1 MLFEFKIYNR
11 ELIKV
16 NDRHVVNI
24 DAFNKCKFYFQK
36 DIWDNKEIFVT
47 FINEY
52 GYSQVIMLG
61 KWAEVL
67 SCTIPDI
74 FLKGKYFRIFVYSKD
89 SFKTNTLKININKKT
104 CSTSKTQRHEAI
116 NYLIDELK
124 TKIDNIVFEDNQLKC
139 YSNNKLVDTIF
150 IDNVDESLVR
160 EQIDIVFKDFEEKI
174 QKEIDACITENEID
188 DLITSL

>member
-1 MLFEFKIYNR
+1 MLFEFKIYNK

-16 NDRHVVNI
+16 NDRHVANI
-24 DAFNKCKFYFQK
+24 DTFNKCKFYFQK
-36 DIWDNKEIFVT
+36 DVWNNREIFVT
-47 FINEY
+47 FITEY

-74 FLKGKYFRIFVYSKD
+74 FLKGKYFKVFAYSKD
-89 SFKTNTLKININKKT
+89 SFKTNSLKIEINKNKCHTPKT
-104 CSTSKTQRHEAI
+104 KHHEAI
-116 NYLIDELK
+116 DYLIGELK
-124 TKIDNIVFEDNQLKC
+124 TKIDNIIFEDNQLKC
-139 YSNNKLVDTIF
+139 YSNDKLVDTIF
-150 IDNVDESLVR
+150 INNIDEAFIR
-160 EQIDIVFKDFEEKI
+160 EQINIVFKDFEEKI